1 MRYVWRCV
9 LCQWLSLLCNVAFV
23 WALAG
28 IVGGALGAG
37 LAAGAWPAAF
47 AVCMISIPLRI
58 VCTTRAS
65 AMSDK
70 ASAGVKRTLRAK
82 IYQKMLALGTNY
94 SETVATSE
102 AVMLASEGVEQI
114 DYEFVECGKVQ
125 VWRGRVST
133 PYRMGETKVNTK
145 IPSPTPGG
153 QEAGRPTACLHT
165 NISPKP
171 KARYKPKMNSTPFV
185 RQYDILFNKW
195 GVLLCQKEYQTN
207 DIRRSSREWL

>member
-171 KARYKPKMNSTPFV
+171 KARYKPKM
-185 RQYDILFNKW
+185 K
-195 GVLLCQKEYQTN
+195 
-207 DIRRSSREWL
+207 

>member
-28 IVGGALGAG
+28 IVGGALGVG

-65 AMSDK
+65 A
-70 ASAGVKRTLRAK
+70 GVKRTLRAK
-82 IYQKMLALGTNY
+82 IHQKMLALGTNY

-133 PYRMGETKVNTK
+133 PYRMG
-145 IPSPTPGG
+145 
-153 QEAGRPTACLHT
+153 RL
-165 NISPKP
+165 
-171 KARYKPKMNSTPFV
+171 R
-185 RQYDILFNKW
+185 
-195 GVLLCQKEYQTN
+195 
-207 DIRRSSREWL
+207 

>member
-1 MRYVWRCV
+1 MRYVWWCV

-102 AVMLASEGVEQI
+102 AVMLASEGWNRSI
-114 DYEFVECGKVQ
+114 
-125 VWRGRVST
+125 
-133 PYRMGETKVNTK
+133 
-145 IPSPTPGG
+145 
-153 QEAGRPTACLHT
+153 
-165 NISPKP
+165 
-171 KARYKPKMNSTPFV
+171 MN
-185 RQYDILFNKW
+185 L
-195 GVLLCQKEYQTN
+195 
-207 DIRRSSREWL
+207 

>member
-1 MRYVWRCV
+1 MINKKLLSFDPAAMRYVWRCV

-28 IVGGALGAG
+28 IVGGALGAR

-47 AVCMISIPLRI
+47 AVCMISIPLRV

-82 IYQKMLALGTNY
+82 IYQKMLTLGTNY

-125 VWRGRVST
+125 VRRGRVTT
-133 PYRMGETKVNTK
+133 PCE
-145 IPSPTPGG
+145 
-153 QEAGRPTACLHT
+153 
-165 NISPKP
+165 
-171 KARYKPKMNSTPFV
+171 
-185 RQYDILFNKW
+185 
-195 GVLLCQKEYQTN
+195 
-207 DIRRSSREWL
+207 

>member
-1 MRYVWRCV
+1 MAT
-9 LCQWLSLLCNVAFV
+9 SLLCNVAFV

-125 VWRGRVST
+125 VRRGRVTT
-133 PYRMGETKVNTK
+133 PYRMGETKGEPQK
-145 IPSPTPGG
+145 FPSPFPRRPGG
-153 QEAGRPTACLHT
+153 WPPYSLPSHEYLPKTK
-165 NISPKP
+165 SPVQAKKLVP
-171 KARYKPKMNSTPFV
+171 DFYLILLV
-185 RQYDILFNKW
+185 LYD
-195 GVLLCQKEYQTN
+195 
-207 DIRRSSREWL
+207 

>member
-1 MRYVWRCV
+1 
-9 LCQWLSLLCNVAFV
+9 
-23 WALAG
+23 
-28 IVGGALGAG
+28 
-37 LAAGAWPAAF
+37 
-47 AVCMISIPLRI
+47 
-58 VCTTRAS
+58 
-65 AMSDK
+65 MSDK

-125 VWRGRVST
+125 VRRGRLTT

-145 IPSPTPGG
+145 IPSPSPGG
-153 QEAGRPTACLHT
+153 QGAGRPTACLHT

-171 KARYKPKMNSTPFV
+171 KARYKPKNLYRTF
-185 RQYDILFNKW
+185 ILYYWYYMIKVSSVPSFQRRNK
-195 GVLLCQKEYQTN
+195 TT
-207 DIRRSSREWL
+207 S

>member
-1 MRYVWRCV
+1 MINKKLLSFDPAAMRYVWRCV

-28 IVGGALGAG
+28 IVGDALGAG

-125 VWRGRVST
+125 VWRGRVTT

-145 IPSPTPGG
+145 IPSPSPRRPGG
-153 QEAGRPTACLHT
+153 WPPYSLPSHEYLPKTK
-165 NISPKP
+165 SPVQAKKLVP
-171 KARYKPKMNSTPFV
+171 DFYLILLV
-185 RQYDILFNKW
+185 LYD
-195 GVLLCQKEYQTN
+195 
-207 DIRRSSREWL
+207 

>member
-1 MRYVWRCV
+1 MINKKLLSFDPAAMRYVWRCV
-9 LCQWLSLLCNVAFV
+9 LCQWLSLLCNVGFV

-37 LAAGAWPAAF
+37 LAASAWPAAF
-47 AVCMISIPLRI
+47 AVCIVSIPLRF

-102 AVMLASEGVEQI
+102 AVMLASEGRYLFCAISAAAVLQPAGPADPVCAAGPGASALGAGAAGLRAADPHVHCGGAEVCQKAAEQI
-114 DYEFVECGKVQ
+114 L
-125 VWRGRVST
+125 GRVHH
-133 PYRMGETKVNTK
+133 
-145 IPSPTPGG
+145 PGRQFSG
-153 QEAGRPTACLHT
+153 KHPGPDDPQNLSGRWLEA
-165 NISPKP
+165 
-171 KARYKPKMNSTPFV
+171 
-185 RQYDILFNKW
+185 
-195 GVLLCQKEYQTN
+195 
-207 DIRRSSREWL
+207 

>member
-1 MRYVWRCV
+1 
-9 LCQWLSLLCNVAFV
+9 
-23 WALAG
+23 
-28 IVGGALGAG
+28 
-37 LAAGAWPAAF
+37 
-47 AVCMISIPLRI
+47 MISIPLRI

-125 VWRGRVST
+125 VRRGRVTT
-133 PYRMGETKVNTK
+133 PYRMG
-145 IPSPTPGG
+145 
-153 QEAGRPTACLHT
+153 RL
-165 NISPKP
+165 
-171 KARYKPKMNSTPFV
+171 R
-185 RQYDILFNKW
+185 
-195 GVLLCQKEYQTN
+195 
-207 DIRRSSREWL
+207 

>member
-1 MRYVWRCV
+1 MINKKLLSFDPAAMRYVWRCV

-114 DYEFVECGKVQ
+114 DTYF
-125 VWRGRVST
+125 
-133 PYRMGETKVNTK
+133 
-145 IPSPTPGG
+145 
-153 QEAGRPTACLHT
+153 
-165 NISPKP
+165 
-171 KARYKPKMNSTPFV
+171 ARYLP
-185 RQYDILFNKW
+185 QLFYS
-195 GVLLCQKEYQTN
+195 LLAPLHPGLAVAPDWRLGLLLGLGGMAGMYLGARCQKHIPATALKYLLAGILLFTAARYLGQA
-207 DIRRSSREWL
+207 L

>member
-1 MRYVWRCV
+1 MINKKLLSFDPAAMRYVWRCV

-114 DYEFVECGKVQ
+114 DTYF
-125 VWRGRVST
+125 
-133 PYRMGETKVNTK
+133 
-145 IPSPTPGG
+145 
-153 QEAGRPTACLHT
+153 
-165 NISPKP
+165 
-171 KARYKPKMNSTPFV
+171 ARYLPQLLAADVVVSREVGSGVVPMDAGE
-185 RQYDILFNKW
+185 RDW
-195 GVLLCQKEYQTN
+195 RERHGVLLQELA
-207 DIRRSSREWL
+207 RRAVHVRRVFCGLTEELK

>member
-125 VWRGRVST
+125 VRRGRGTT

-145 IPSPTPGG
+145 SQAHPPAARRLAALQLAFT
-153 QEAGRPTACLHT
+153 R
-165 NISPKP
+165 ISPQNQKP
-171 KARYKPKMNSTPFV
+171 GTSQKTCT
-185 RQYDILFNKW
+185 
-195 GVLLCQKEYQTN
+195 GLLSY
-207 DIRRSSREWL
+207 IIGII

>member
-1 MRYVWRCV
+1 MINKKLLSFDPAAMRYVWWCV

-37 LAAGAWPAAF
+37 LAAGAWHAAF

-102 AVMLASEGVEQI
+102 AVMLASEGWNRSI
-114 DYEFVECGKVQ
+114 
-125 VWRGRVST
+125 
-133 PYRMGETKVNTK
+133 
-145 IPSPTPGG
+145 
-153 QEAGRPTACLHT
+153 
-165 NISPKP
+165 
-171 KARYKPKMNSTPFV
+171 MN
-185 RQYDILFNKW
+185 L
-195 GVLLCQKEYQTN
+195 
-207 DIRRSSREWL
+207 